1 MMHQN
6 LAAAAVHPSGSPP
19 GGPHLHQAM
28 HRQLRRLAYF
38 MFLLFLFSLT
48 SSDNAVS
55 AQRKE
60 GLNYTLLGTI
70 PQTTFSCR
78 GHTAGYY
85 ADPETGCQV
94 YHMCDTLEKQYSYLC
109 PNYTLFNQ
117 KFMVCDHWYMVNCSS
132 ATDFYD
138 LNDHIGEVSS
148 SRENGGEDANNI
160 KVIGARKITPSSR
173 ETSSKEAKF
182 SPVAVTFKAPG
193 SPSSP
198 QIPTNS
204 LVTEEPTVPAPKGS
218 SSLRPFSP
226 SQTSDASGQQT
237 SKTTPRPLTTRRTP
251 QTTRAGVQQ
260 FITSTAKPIT
270 TPKFTQTSRTSFLQT
285 LKPTVAT
292 TPRPTFSQTLSTSV
306 QQSTKSTV
314 RPVEGTPS
322 RFFELP
328 NVESLF
334 HSIPDSLIKPS
345 PPPSVF
351 LQPPQQHGESSL
363 VSADAKLGAGNDT
376 ISHHGHF
383 PVDHV
388 IPFVQTPRPGTP
400 FTMVPGIVA
409 RGTGNKFTFSSTQEK
424 PFNAID
430 FNSIIFRPLVLRP
443 KDKKRKIFTTAP
455 ASIALDPHHHDA
467 SGSDQVT
474 QHSTTTVFA
483 APLSANSSASS
494 ERSNNAS
501 IPAGIRVP
509 SILLQPPPL
518 VTVSANV
525 PPFLPAIQQTLI
537 PPVRIKQEFPTPL
550 VTPVRSILRPLL
562 SIIPSSRFQFPVSRS
577 NRDFFIPSPGLS
589 LPKEEGEE
597 EESTNPIKGT
607 TAELQNAL
615 NESAKPKKTNMTM
628 VFPEP
633 RNVRLT
639 TLEIN
644 PECPKCHPAF
654 LRPGECTPCV
664 LIR

>member
-6 LAAAAVHPSGSPP
+6 IAATAVHPSGSPP
-19 GGPHLHQAM
+19 GGPHLHQTM
-28 HRQLRRLAYF
+28 QRQLRRLAYF

-48 SSDNAVS
+48 SCDNAVS

-148 SRENGGEDANNI
+148 SRENGEEDANDI
-160 KVIGARKITPSSR
+160 KVTGARKIPPSSR

-182 SPVAVTFKAPG
+182 APVAVTFKAPG
-193 SPSSP
+193 SSSRP
-198 QIPTNS
+198 QTPTNT
-204 LVTEEPTVPAPKGS
+204 LVTEEPVPAPKGS

-226 SQTSDASGQQT
+226 SQTSDTSRQQT
-237 SKTTPRPLTTRRTP
+237 SKTTPRPLTTQRTS
-251 QTTRAGVQQ
+251 QTTRTEVQPA
-260 FITSTAKPIT
+260 ITSTAKPIS

-292 TPRPTFSQTLSTSV
+292 TPRPTFPQTLSTVV
-306 QQSTKSTV
+306 QQTIKSTE
-314 RPVEGTPS
+314 RPVETTPS

-328 NVESLF
+328 NVESIF

-351 LQPPQQHGESSL
+351 LQPPQQHAESSL
-363 VSADAKLGAGNDT
+363 VSADAEPEAGNNT
-376 ISHHGHF
+376 SSHHGHF
-383 PVDHV
+383 SVDHA

-400 FTMVPGIVA
+400 FTMVPGVVA
-409 RGTGNKFTFSSTQEK
+409 RGTGNKFIFSSTQEK

-455 ASIALDPHHHDA
+455 ASITLDPHHHD
-467 SGSDQVT
+467 SSEPDQVT

-483 APLSANSSASS
+483 APLSNNSSASS
-494 ERSNNAS
+494 EGSNNTS
-501 IPAGIRVP
+501 IPVGIRVP

-518 VTVSANV
+518 VAVSANI

-550 VTPVRSILRPLL
+550 VTPIRSILRPFQ
-562 SIIPSSRFQFPVSRS
+562 SIVPSSRFQFPVSRS

-589 LPKEEGEE
+589 LPKEEEE
-597 EESTNPIKGT
+597 EEPTLPIKDT

-615 NESAKPKKTNMTM
+615 TESVKVKKTNMTM